1 MIVVNRREIKYSI
14 SDADYYRYLNLFNE
28 ILKSDP
34 DSKNGGYTI
43 RSLYFD
49 TFTDDDYYSKMN
61 GEEVRKK
68 IRLRLYDVNTKRVKL
83 ELKRKINV
91 NQVKETVWISSD
103 DARSLINCQYDVLLK
118 YKEKTAQ
125 TIYNIMTLGQ
135 YRPVVLIDYDRR
147 AFYHEENNI
156 RLTLD
161 SNIRSSETNFDIFS
175 ENIPM
180 VPAFTTYHA
189 ILEVKFNGDLF
200 CWIAEV
206 LRGRDT
212 INQSL
217 SKYCV
222 SRSLFDQY
230 LA

>member
-1 MIVVNRREIKYSI
+1 MIVNRREIKYSI
-14 SDADYYRYLNLFNE
+14 SEVDYYCYLNLFNT
-28 ILKSDP
+28 ILKMDP
-34 DSKNGGYTI
+34 HSKEGSYTV

-49 TFTDDDYYSKMN
+49 TPMNDDYYSKMS

-68 IRLRLYDVNTKRVKL
+68 IRLRLYDVHTERVKL

-91 NQVKETVWISSD
+91 NQVKETVWISAT
-103 DARSLINCQYDVLLK
+103 DAKALVEMKYDVLLK
-118 YKEKTAQ
+118 YEEKTAQ
-125 TIYNIMTLGQ
+125 TIYNIMSLGQ

-156 RLTLD
+156 RITLD
-161 SNIRSSETNFDIFS
+161 SQIRSSEIDFDLFS
-175 ENIPM
+175 EDVLM

-200 CWIAEV
+200 SWITEV
-206 LRGRDT
+206 LKGRDT
-212 INQSL
+212 VNQSL
-217 SKYCV
+217 SKYCL